1 MSSDRGNLI
10 IVSAASGSGKSTLVD
25 LAMECL
31 RATGAPA
38 AERCITCT
46 TRPPRGLERHGVDY
60 HFLSLEEFERRIASD
75 DFLEY
80 ARVHGTRLYGTSRSS
95 VEEVLARGTDLF
107 LVIDVQGAASVR
119 ARMPDAVSVFI
130 LPPSF
135 EALEARLRSR
145 SAAENYQ
152 DESDLA
158 ARLASA
164 RDEVRH
170 FTEFDYVIVNDD
182 RDRAAAALA
191 SVVLAER
198 CRERVQRPH
207 IADILKTFEI
217 EGGSLHA
224 GKL

>member
-25 LAMECL
+25 LAMEML
-31 RATGAPA
+31 RASGYPA
-38 AERCITCT
+38 AERCVTCT
-46 TRPPRGLERHGVDY
+46 TRPPRGAERQGVDY
-60 HFLSLEEFERRIASD
+60 HFLSQEEFERRIAAA

-80 ARVHGTRLYGTSRSS
+80 ACVHGTRLYGTSRSA

-119 ARMPDAVSVFI
+119 AKMPEAVSVFI
-130 LPPSF
+130 LPPSY
-135 EALEARLRSR
+135 EALETRLRGR
-145 SAAENYQ
+145 SVAENHS

-164 RDEVRH
+164 RTEVRRY
-170 FTEFDYVIVNDD
+170 TEFDYVIVNDD
-182 RDRAAAALA
+182 RERAASALA

-198 CRERVQRPH
+198 CRERVQHPR
-207 IADILKTFEI
+207 IADILQTFEI
-217 EGGSLHA
+217 EGGSVHA